1 MVTGKQKRVNHELA
15 RLEVI
20 GPVELQLAWEEQECT
35 RAPNIG
41 TGLLRCLLAY
51 RLQERHLGGLP
62 AVISRELDRAA
73 SGSARQAVH
82 APRPV
87 LTPGALLIR
96 EWQGRTISVTVT
108 EAGFLYDGRDRRSLS
123 EIAREVTGAH
133 WSGPRFFGLTGRG

>member
-20 GPVELQLAWEEQECT
+20 GPVELQLAWEEQKCT

-73 SGSARQAVH
+73 SASAGQAVH

-87 LTPGALLIR
+87 LTPRRALDPRMARPNDLGHRHGGWLLI
-96 EWQGRTISVTVT
+96 
-108 EAGFLYDGRDRRSLS
+108 
-123 EIAREVTGAH
+123 
-133 WSGPRFFGLTGRG
+133 

>member
-1 MVTGKQKRVNHELA
+1 MVTGEQKRVNHELA

-20 GPVELQLAWEEQECT
+20 GQVELQLAWEEQEST

-41 TGLLRCLLAY
+41 TGLLRRLLAH

-73 SGSARQAVH
+73 SVSARQAVH
-82 APRPV
+82 APQPV
-87 LTPGALLIR
+87 LTPGARLIR

-108 EAGFLYDGRDRRSLS
+108 EAGFVYDGRDRRSLS
-123 EIAREVTGAH
+123 ETAREVTGAH